1 MKLLLVDDHV
11 LFREGVALLLGSLDP
26 DVEVLEAGSC
36 EAALDLVRQR
46 GPVDIV
52 LMDLQLPGA
61 SGLDAIRALRLD
73 YPDLPVVAVSSSE
86 DKKTVLETLDAGAM
100 GFVPKSSTS
109 AVLKAALTLI
119 MSKGIYLP
127 PSVFLADMGGR
138 WDGTGFTHVA
148 DQPRPRSV
156 TPEKL
161 GLTPRQADVLL
172 RILQG
177 KSAKLISRELGLS
190 GSTVKVHTTAVLRAL
205 NVTTRTQAVIAA
217 GKIGLRFPGVEERM
231 DAPELGSVQV

>member
-1 MKLLLVDDHV
+1 MKLLLVDDHA
-11 LFREGVALLLGSLDP
+11 LFREGVALLLSSLDP
-26 DVEVLEAGSC
+26 DVVILEAGSY
-36 EAALDLVRQR
+36 EGAIDLLARHAD
-46 GPVDIV
+46 VDIV
-52 LMDLQLPGA
+52 LMDLQLPGT
-61 SGLDAIRALRLD
+61 SGLDAIRMLRMTH
-73 YPDLPVVAVSSSE
+73 PDLPVVAVSSTE
-86 DKKTVLETLDAGAM
+86 EKRAVLETLDAGAM

-109 AVLKAALTLI
+109 AVLKGALTLI

-138 WDGTGFTHVA
+138 WDDDGAANHS
-148 DQPRPRSV
+148 RPRSA

-190 GSTVKVHTTAVLRAL
+190 SSTVKVHTTAVLRAL

-217 GKIGLRFPGVEERM
+217 SKIGLRFPGSEEH
-231 DAPELGSVQV
+231 ATAS

>member
-1 MKLLLVDDHV
+1 MKLLLVDDHA

-36 EAALDLVRQR
+36 EVALDLLRQR
-46 GPVDIV
+46 SDVDIV

-61 SGLDAIRALRLD
+61 SGLDAIRMLRMR

-86 DKKTVLETLDAGAM
+86 DKRAVLETLDAGAM

-109 AVLKAALTLI
+109 AVLKAALKLI

-127 PSVFLADMGGR
+127 PSVFLADTGG
-138 WDGTGFTHVA
+138 GENGVA
-148 DQPRPRSV
+148 FAHAASQPRMQPV

-161 GLTPRQADVLL
+161 GLTPRQADVLF

-190 GSTVKVHTTAVLRAL
+190 SSTVKVHTTAVLRAL
-205 NVTTRTQAVIAA
+205 NVTTRTQAVVAA
-217 GKIGLRFPGVEERM
+217 GKIGLRFPGVEGRVM
-231 DAPELGSVQV
+231 AS